1 MGAGEVTVPSSA
13 STQAKTFPE
22 CVVDPLRSACVQRDP
37 VSVDCR
43 PTKAWDSLILMHH
56 QSLA

>member
-13 STQAKTFPE
+13 CTQAKTFPD
-22 CVVDPLRSACVQRDP
+22 CVVDPLGPACVPRDP

-43 PTKAWDSLILMHH
+43 LTKAWDSLILMHR